1 MSASAYHFE
10 RRGPIPP
17 ELGSLSS
24 LRALGLAKNAG
35 LSGPLPA
42 SLTALD
48 RLEALLAGGTG
59 LCAPSDASFQE
70 WLAGIYKQRVAP
82 CTGGGASMAYL
93 TQAVQSRE
101 FPVSLVAG
109 EEAMLR
115 VFVTAA
121 RSNDEDIPPV
131 RAIFYQNGAQ
141 SHVANMPRKSGP
153 IPTAVQE
160 GDLKMS
166 ANARIPAEVVQ
177 PGLEM
182 VIEIDPE
189 GTLDSELGVTK
200 RIPEM
205 GRVPLDVRAMP
216 VFDLTLIPFLW
227 AQAPDSAVL
236 DIARG
241 MATDP
246 QSHELLG
253 KTRRLLPV
261 ANFEITVHEPVIT
274 AENATL
280 TGATEVIRVMEGG
293 SGHYLGTITGSYNG
307 MDGGAIGSRTAFSTL
322 DRGTRSE
329 FVIAHELGHTMSLE
343 HPFGCPAGGDPSF
356 PYPNGTIGA
365 WGYDFRNGGLLVS
378 PLAPDLMSYCSGQG
392 DYWISDYH
400 FANALRFRMFNEGP
414 GASPPAA
421 APATSLLIW
430 GGVDA
435 AGGPYLDPALVVDA
449 PRVLPD
455 SAGDYHLTGRAANG
469 RELFSLSFAMP
480 EVADG
485 DGSSGFVFAL
495 PVQPGWVGNLASI
508 TLSGPAGSA
517 TLDGDTDRPM
527 TILRDRRTG
536 QVRGILREVPPW
548 ALAQSDAAAA
558 LSLEPGL
565 EVFTSRGIPGSE
577 AWRR

>member
-1 MSASAYHFE
+1 
-10 RRGPIPP
+10 
-17 ELGSLSS
+17 
-24 LRALGLAKNAG
+24 
-35 LSGPLPA
+35 
-42 SLTALD
+42 
-48 RLEALLAGGTG
+48 
-59 LCAPSDASFQE
+59 
-70 WLAGIYKQRVAP
+70 
-82 CTGGGASMAYL
+82 MAYL

-131 RAIFYQNGAQ
+131 RATFYQNGAQ

-216 VFDLTLIPFLW
+216 VFDLTL
-227 AQAPDSAVL
+227 
-236 DIARG
+236 
-241 MATDP
+241 
-246 QSHELLG
+246 
-253 KTRRLLPV
+253 
-261 ANFEITVHEPVIT
+261 PVIT
-274 AENATL
+274 AENANL
-280 TGATEVIRVMEGG
+280 TGATEVIRVLEGG

-307 MDGGAIGSRTAFSTL
+307 LGGGAIGSRTAFSTL

-329 FVIAHELGHTMSLE
+329 FVIAHELGHNMSLE

-495 PVQPGWVGNLASI
+495 PCNPGGSGTWPASRY
-508 TLSGPAGSA
+508 PAPPG
-517 TLDGDTDRPM
+517 RPRW
-527 TILRDRRTG
+527 TVT
-536 QVRGILREVPPW
+536 PTAP
-548 ALAQSDAAAA
+548 
-558 LSLEPGL
+558 
-565 EVFTSRGIPGSE
+565 
-577 AWRR
+577 